1 MYLCE
6 TLLLLGAVLWHHCHH
21 VGNCFGIHFGNVR
34 NGPFLLGIAF
44 PCNMDEPVDQ
54 YWGRPCETEL
64 LQFVE
69 TGGKDVRGGFVPSVS
84 LDGERTTRH
93 AE

>member
-6 TLLLLGAVLWHHCHH
+6 TLLFLGAVVAPLPPCWELFWNSLW
-21 VGNCFGIHFGNVR
+21 NVR

-54 YWGRPCETEL
+54 YWGRPCATEL

-84 LDGERTTRH
+84 LDGERKTRH

>member
-1 MYLCE
+1 
-6 TLLLLGAVLWHHCHH
+6 
-21 VGNCFGIHFGNVR
+21 
-34 NGPFLLGIAF
+34 
-44 PCNMDEPVDQ
+44 MDEPVDQ
-54 YWGRPCETEL
+54 YWGRPCATEL

-84 LDGERTTRH
+84 LDGERKTRH